1 MTTKTCN
8 VGLFGG
14 PGVSRDHRGTVGTT
28 LLSDSQTAEGILC
41 TQSVIWPR
49 RTKTD
54 HSPLIASRQVVNVD
68 RDDPRTKQRS
78 GGHARDTTDA
88 EARTR

>member
-54 HSPLIASRQVVNVD
+54 HSPLVASRQVVNVD